1 MLEMYM
7 VISERG
13 YDSYIVDNPILESYQ
28 EGFEYTQS
36 WKMPEELVSTKIDWK
51 TMKLFN
57 LDNQLYSSRIL
68 NIKSGEYEL
77 IESNEMI
84 VTENMSE
91 YISGDGILTVQI
103 NFNGYGTGEV
113 LPKLELVGEVSK

>member
-1 MLEMYM
+1 MCLKCI
-7 VISERG
+7 ISESG
-13 YDSYIVDNPILESYQ
+13 YDSYIFDNPLYESYH
-28 EGFEYTQS
+28 EGIEYTQS
-36 WKMPEELVSTKIDWK
+36 WRLPEELVTTNIDWA
-51 TMKLFN
+51 TLKLSN

-68 NIKSGEYEL
+68 NVVTGVFEL

-91 YISGDGILTVQI
+91 YISGEGILTVQL
-103 NFNGYGTGEV
+103 NFNRYSTGEV